1 MCKTD
6 DYSPVYSLYAV
17 VVHHDVMNTTISGHY
32 VCYVKD
38 PQGKWHEMDDSKVKP
53 VSLKKVLSK
62 CAYMLL
68 YARCSPRVPESVRKA
83 MLRQGASHAKK
94 PKEMADSGS
103 TPLGGSY
110 VSMHQGGELCKD
122 HTVHNHTHTLEASD
136 AWSYQVPGFS
146 RSDSSSLFSNS
157 DAGSSSTLS
166 SNSTNST
173 RNLASMEY
181 DHMQPVSSSVIPEE
195 DDLSYLRQ
203 RSSCNPSSS
212 GHDMDQA
219 GEFVQQYY
227 HRLQVGRG
235 VLEDGGE
242 NPSFY
247 TDQGKQQGSSSRNR
261 GFSRNCKLTEQRR
274 YTGLAF
280 FLEDLLG
287 RGLSRHFTGKGGLG
301 L

>member
-1 MCKTD
+1 M
-6 DYSPVYSLYAV
+6 
-17 VVHHDVMNTTISGHY
+17 
-32 VCYVKD
+32 
-38 PQGKWHEMDDSKVKP
+38 QGKHGATLTYNNVVMLHMVISILLII
-53 VSLKKVLSK
+53 LKLCCVNSI
-62 CAYMLL
+62 
-68 YARCSPRVPESVRKA
+68 RCSPRVPESVRKA
-83 MLRQGASHAKK
+83 MLKQGASHAKK

-110 VSMHQGGELCKD
+110 VSMHQGGELWKD
-122 HTVHNHTHTLEASD
+122 HAVHNHTHTSEASD

>member
-1 MCKTD
+1 
-6 DYSPVYSLYAV
+6 
-17 VVHHDVMNTTISGHY
+17 
-32 VCYVKD
+32 
-38 PQGKWHEMDDSKVKP
+38 
-53 VSLKKVLSK
+53 
-62 CAYMLL
+62 
-68 YARCSPRVPESVRKA
+68 

-173 RNLASMEY
+173 RNLGNMEY
-181 DHMQPVSSSVIPEE
+181 DNISGASDHMHPVSSSVIPEE
-195 DDLSYLRQ
+195 DELSYLRQ

-212 GHDMDQA
+212 GHDIDQA
-219 GEFVQQYY
+219 GEFAQQYH

-242 NPSFY
+242 NPSSFY

-261 GFSRNCKLTEQRR
+261 SFSRNCKLTEQRR
-274 YTGLAF
+274 YTGAAF
-280 FLEDLLG
+280 FLEGQLG
-287 RGLSRHFTGKGGLG
+287 RGLSRHFTGRGGLG